1 MATTTSPLDR
11 KGRSA
16 QARRRFVT
24 IRCGLRVDQGMLSP
38 TQVGSID
45 PDLRKEARRVALQSR
60 SPQRP
65 DDLVVEVEEA
75 GAEAVAGA
83 VARAAAA
90 TGRWAAAS
98 ALERSAALAAA
109 ADALAGAA
117 GEVTGLVVREVG
129 KPVVEAGAE
138 VARGV
143 GILRYYAQQALDPDG
158 ETYPGPGP
166 AALLLARRRPRGV
179 AGLITPWNF
188 PVAIPLWKAAPALAF
203 GNAVVLK
210 PSPDATAVALRLAEL
225 LAPVLPGDLL
235 QVVPGGAATG
245 TALVERADCVSFTG
259 SVAVGRRVAVAATER
274 GIPSQA
280 EMGGLNASIVLPDAD
295 PERAAATVAG
305 AAMGY
310 AGQKCT
316 ATSRAI
322 VVGDPG
328 PFTEALVEATRG
340 LAVGDPAEEGT
351 VVGPVITEQARRR
364 VLEAAAEAAAGGG
377 RLLAGGRGGDGDGWF
392 VAPTLV
398 DGVPPEARLAQEEV
412 FGPIAVVLPVADE
425 DEAVAVANGVR
436 YGLVASV
443 FTRDLDR
450 ALGLAARL
458 DTGMIRVNAPTS
470 GVDYLAPFGGEK
482 DSSFGPR
489 EQGKAAREFYTSTR
503 TVTILPQGG

>member
-1 MATTTSPLDR
+1 MAL
-11 KGRSA
+11 
-16 QARRRFVT
+16 
-24 IRCGLRVDQGMLSP
+24 
-38 TQVGSID
+38 
-45 PDLRKEARRVALQSR
+45 ESR

-65 DDLVVEVEEA
+65 DDLVVKVEAA

-83 VARAAAA
+83 VEHARGPA
-90 TGRWAAAS
+90 GRWAAAP
-98 ALERSAALAAA
+98 ALERSAALVAA

-129 KPVVEAGAE
+129 KPVTEAGAE

-158 ETYPGPGP
+158 ETYPGPSP
-166 AALLLARRRPRGV
+166 AGLLLARRRPRGV
-179 AGLITPWNF
+179 VGLITPWNF

-210 PSPDATAVALRLAEL
+210 PSPESTAVAMRLGEL
-225 LAPVLPGDLL
+225 LAPALPDGLL
-235 QVVPGGAATG
+235 RVVPGGAETG
-245 TALVERADCVSFTG
+245 TAMLERVDCISFTG

-295 PERAAATVAG
+295 PRRAAAVVAG

-322 VVGDPG
+322 VVGDPA
-328 PFTEALVEATRG
+328 PFTDALVAAVQD
-340 LAVGDPAEEGT
+340 LAVGDPAEAST
-351 VVGPVITEQARRR
+351 VIGPVITGPARDK
-364 VLEAAAEAAAGGG
+364 VVAAAEEAAAAGG
-377 RLLAGGRGGDGDGWF
+377 RLLTGGTAGDGGGWF

-398 DGVPPEARLAQEEV
+398 DRLAPDARLAQEEV
-412 FGPIAVVLPVADE
+412 FGPIAVVLAVADE
-425 DEAVAVANGVR
+425 DEAVRVANGVR
-436 YGLVASV
+436 YGLVGSV
-443 FTRDLDR
+443 FTGDLDR

-482 DSSFGPR
+482 DSSYGPR
-489 EQGKAAREFYTSTR
+489 EQGKAARDFYTSTR
-503 TVTILPQGG
+503 TITVLPQRG